1 MERLRF
7 RPWGK
12 SRQDKGKEGER
23 TVPVDKSLLSPVYSP
38 SCLQLA
44 LSTLLLFSCW
54 VMSNSLRPCQA
65 PLSFTISRSL
75 LRFMSVEL
83 VMPSN
88 HLIHCHPLLLLP
100 SDLSQHQG
108 LFQWVSSLDQVAK
121 VYCPFYYQ
129 YPSMFLLRLCT
140 SSCMEEFKQSYLCF
154 LQKQSPYKNMRDLAA
169 AHLSCP
175 DIILHALSCPVHADG
190 SLVVCTGPL
199 HHFFLL
205 SW

>member
-12 SRQDKGKEGER
+12 RRQDKGKEGER
-23 TVPVDKSLLSPVYSP
+23 TVPVDKSLLSPVYPP

-75 LRFMSVEL
+75 LRFMSIEL

-88 HLIHCHPLLLLP
+88 HLI
-100 SDLSQHQG
+100 
-108 LFQWVSSLDQVAK
+108 
-121 VYCPFYYQ
+121 
-129 YPSMFLLRLCT
+129 LCCT
-140 SSCMEEFKQSYLCF
+140 LSSCLQSFPESGSFLMSQFFTSGSQSNGASTLASVLPMNIQDCFFSGLTGVGSFCSPMDSQESSTTPQFKSIIFGTQ
-154 LQKQSPYKNMRDLAA
+154 
-169 AHLSCP
+169 LS
-175 DIILHALSCPVHADG
+175 L
-190 SLVVCTGPL
+190 
-199 HHFFLL
+199 
-205 SW
+205 